1 MRALGVILLF
11 GIACLAGLVASEI
24 AWRTPAAREAIAKF
38 SGRGELRALVGGVA
52 IYGNADDEI
61 EERVI
66 VENLRRIS
74 RDESVAGDAI
84 EREMNLLRFQFGE
97 EAKFAAAVG
106 NAETSETALRGDV
119 TEHLRAR
126 GWIEK
131 QIAAALQVSDDECRQ
146 FYEANRA
153 EFQQPQR
160 FRAAHVFL
168 AATDATPSNV
178 VAQKEKAI
186 KDLAAR
192 IRKGE
197 ALAVLA
203 AEASEDEATKLNGG
217 DLGFFAAA
225 RALPEFVPAIEKL
238 RVGQISAPVRTHL
251 GFHIVQ
257 LTEVKPPRQMT
268 FEEARPEIEARLMND
283 KRVAAVA
290 SVVEQLRVAEFMRPA
305 R

>member
-1 MRALGVILLF
+1 MRALGVLLLF

-24 AWRTPAAREAIAKF
+24 AWRSPAAREVIAKF
-38 SGRGELRALVGGVA
+38 SGRGELRALAGGVA
-52 IYGNADDEI
+52 IYSNADDEL

-66 VENLRRIS
+66 AENLRRMS
-74 RDESVAGDAI
+74 RQEPVAAEAI

-97 EAKFAAAVG
+97 EGKFAAAVE
-106 NAETSETALRGDV
+106 NAGSSEASLRTDI

-131 QIAAALQVSDDECRQ
+131 EIAAALQVSDEECRQ
-146 FYEANRA
+146 FYEAHRG

-168 AATDATPSNV
+168 AATEATPPNV
-178 VAQKEKAI
+178 VTSKEKAI

-217 DLGFFAAA
+217 DLGFFAAE

-238 RVGQISAPVRTHL
+238 RVGQISAPCATHL

-257 LTEVKPPRQMT
+257 LTDVKPPRQMT